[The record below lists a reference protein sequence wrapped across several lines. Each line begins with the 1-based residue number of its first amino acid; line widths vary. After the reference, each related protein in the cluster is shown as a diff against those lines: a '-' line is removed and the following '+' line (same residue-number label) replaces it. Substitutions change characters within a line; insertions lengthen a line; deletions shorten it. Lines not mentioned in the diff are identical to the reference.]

1 MPCSGSPGGLNYGGE
16 SGDYSHRREFGAGA
30 RDGTEEMVVR
40 YLKLYLVVVAML
52 LAACGS
58 DTTTDASTDA
68 GDSASAATPSDDAA
82 SDDGGD
88 DNGASEGGTADD
100 DSDGDTIS
108 VSSLDDVPDVC
119 RDLMSDFLKDIEP
132 IVSPIDWDNA
142 TLADFET
149 ISAEF
154 EARADQFDSDSAAA
168 GECDNIEL
176 EDDDSF
182 DLLID
187 FAQDEAPGTVGFLT
201 FISQFV
207 DAAAAAMGDTATGA
221 GVETCEE
228 AIAFM
233 DELMENYESM
243 EDVPVSELTAMA
255 DIATV
260 IFTCS
265 PEQMAYFDSPEVNAF
280 FEEFF
285 G

>member
-1 MPCSGSPGGLNYGGE
+1 M
-16 SGDYSHRREFGAGA
+16 
-30 RDGTEEMVVR
+30 R
-40 YLKLYLVVVAML
+40 YLKLYVVVAAML

-58 DTTTDASTDA
+58 DTATEATTDA
-68 GDSASAATPSDDAA
+68 GDSASAATPSDDAG

-88 DNGASEGGTADD
+88 DNGASVSGLADD

-108 VSSLDDVPDVC
+108 ASSLDDIPQVC

-154 EARADQFDSDSAAA
+154 EARADQFDADSDAA
-168 GECDNIEL
+168 GECDNIDM

-182 DLLID
+182 NILID

-201 FISQFV
+201 FISSFV
-207 DAAAAAMGDTATGA
+207 DAAASAMGDTATGGA
-221 GVETCEE
+221 VETCEE

-233 DELMENYESM
+233 DGLMENYDSM
-243 EDVPVSELTAMA
+243 EEVPVSELTAMA
-255 DIATV
+255 DIVTV
-260 IFTCS
+260 IFTCT

>member
-1 MPCSGSPGGLNYGGE
+1 M
-16 SGDYSHRREFGAGA
+16 
-30 RDGTEEMVVR
+30 R
-40 YLKLYLVVVAML
+40 YLKLYLVIAALL

-58 DTTTDASTDA
+58 DTTSEETTDAEDL
-68 GDSASAATPSDDAA
+68 ASAATPADDADA
-82 SDDGGD
+82 DDDGD
-88 DNGASEGGTADD
+88 DDGASVSGLADDD
-100 DSDGDTIS
+100 DSDGEAIS
-108 VSSLDDVPDVC
+108 VSSLDDVPEVC
-119 RDLMSDFLKDIEP
+119 RDLMADFLKDIEP
-132 IVSPIDWDNA
+132 VVSPIDWDNA

-154 EARADQFDSDSAAA
+154 EARADQFDAESDAA
-168 GECDNIEL
+168 GECDNIDL

>member
-1 MPCSGSPGGLNYGGE
+1 M
-16 SGDYSHRREFGAGA
+16 RF
-30 RDGTEEMVVR
+30 V
-40 YLKLYLVVVAML
+40 KLYIVIGAML

-58 DTTTDASTDA
+58 DGNSDATNAGDLASSATPADDA
-68 GDSASAATPSDDAA
+68 G

-88 DNGASEGGTADD
+88 DGAAVSGLADD

-108 VSSLDDVPDVC
+108 VSSLDDVPAVC

-154 EARADQFDSDSAAA
+154 EARADQFDTDSEAA
-168 GECDNIEL
+168 GECDNIDL

-182 DLLID
+182 DLLIE
-187 FAQDEAPGTVGFLT
+187 FAQGEAPGTVGFLS
-201 FISQFV
+201 FISGFL
-207 DAAAAAMGDTATGA
+207 DAAATAMGETAA
-221 GVETCEE
+221 GGSVGTCDE

-233 DELMENYESM
+233 DGLMENYDSM

-255 DIATV
+255 DIVSV
-260 IFTCS
+260 IFTCT
-265 PEQMAYFDSPEVNAF
+265 PEQMTYFENPEVSTF

>member
-1 MPCSGSPGGLNYGGE
+1 M
-16 SGDYSHRREFGAGA
+16 
-30 RDGTEEMVVR
+30 R
-40 YLKLYLVVVAML
+40 YLKLYLVVAVLL

-58 DTTTDASTDA
+58 DATTDA
-68 GDSASAATPSDDAA
+68 GDLASAATPSDDAG

-88 DNGASEGGTADD
+88 DNGASVSGPADD
-100 DSDGDTIS
+100 DSDGDTVS
-108 VSSLDDVPDVC
+108 VSSLDDIPGVC

-154 EARADQFDSDSAAA
+154 EARADQFDSDSDAA
-168 GECDNIEL
+168 GECDDIEL

-182 DLLID
+182 NLLIE
-187 FAQDEAPGTVGFLT
+187 FAQDEAPGTVGFLS
-201 FISQFV
+201 FISGFV
-207 DAAAAAMGDTATGA
+207 DAAATAMGDTAAGG

-233 DELMENYESM
+233 DGLMENYDSM
-243 EDVPVSELTAMA
+243 DEVPVSELTAMA
-255 DIATV
+255 DIVTV
-260 IFTCS
+260 IFTCT
-265 PEQMAYFDSPEVNAF
+265 PEQMTYFDSPEVSTF